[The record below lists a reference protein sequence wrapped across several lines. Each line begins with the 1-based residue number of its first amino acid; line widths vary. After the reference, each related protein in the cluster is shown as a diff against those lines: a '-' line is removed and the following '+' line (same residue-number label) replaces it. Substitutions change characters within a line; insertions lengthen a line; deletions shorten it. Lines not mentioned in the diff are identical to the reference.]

1 MVPVVGR
8 VSVYRKTSSSF
19 LTKAVLHTSHLSW
32 LKGEVRRVIALALQA
47 RLIDIGVTLVTQ
59 QLTLVSVLRNS
70 CLAHIGALLQG
81 YIDPLE
87 RILKHI
93 YTGVH
98 TIGYIPWGIY
108 PRV

>member
-1 MVPVVGR
+1 MVGR
-8 VSVYRKTSSSF
+8 LSVYRKTSSSF
-19 LTKAVLHTSHLSW
+19 PTKAVLYASHLSW

-70 CLAHIGALLQG
+70 YLAHIGALLQG

-87 RILKHI
+87 RILKQLGGCSGKVDNLI
-93 YTGVH
+93 
-98 TIGYIPWGIY
+98 WL
-108 PRV
+108 